1 VKTGYFL
8 RITGFALIA
17 ALLSATPSHA
27 QDQTGFSIS
36 VPGTDNSFPAF
47 APPAPEKEP
56 GKEQVKIIQFP
67 VKVRVKEH
75 PPAPQMAEAKA
86 KPATQEQQNKKP
98 QRHAASAPAPD
109 TPKPAAAIP
118 PVPARRTDIQTASPE
133 FVEKAR
139 RTLVDTYTVVKHEGS
154 PMPALP
160 RHDITSENLAP
171 TRLSIAD
178 IAHDPLASQIV
189 NLSPE
194 ELAMAMNGI
203 KPSSGVVAKTRI
215 VRQEGER
222 IYRSRRNADL
232 SNILPASTTASA
244 PTTPAPSAPV
254 QTVPAAILPAVAL
267 PAPPLPDLPAPI
279 AVPKK
284 SPELSS
290 PDMPEGIHFTLD
302 FDPGRTNLS
311 ADEAARIDG
320 DLIQTLNTHADHRL
334 QIVAWASPTDGQE
347 TSARRTALARA
358 LSIRSYLIG
367 KGVDATRMDV
377 RAMGMQPDTKAA
389 ADQVDMVL
397 VPAGKS

>member
-1 VKTGYFL
+1 VKPGYFL

-17 ALLSATPSHA
+17 ALLPAVPSRA
-27 QDQTGFSIS
+27 QDQAGFPVS
-36 VPGTDNSFPAF
+36 VMGTDTTSPAH
-47 APPAPEKEP
+47 APEAAEKE
-56 GKEQVKIIQFP
+56 KIKIIQFP
-67 VKVRVKEH
+67 VKVRVKAET
-75 PPAPQMAEAKA
+75 PAPQMTEAKA
-86 KPATQEQQNKKP
+86 KPATPKQQGKKP
-98 QRHAASAPAPD
+98 RQQAASAPAP
-109 TPKPAAAIP
+109 TPDAPRPAAAIP
-118 PVPARRTDIQTASPE
+118 PVPARRANIQTASPE

-139 RTLVDTYTVVKHEGS
+139 RTLVDTYTVVRREGS

-160 RHDITSENLAP
+160 RHDITSENLPP
-171 TRLSIAD
+171 TRLSVAD

-203 KPSSGVVAKTRI
+203 KPSSGVVAKPRI

-232 SNILPASTTASA
+232 SSLLPASTTTTAAAPVASA
-244 PTTPAPSAPV
+244 PSAQVPA
-254 QTVPAAILPAVAL
+254 VPAAILPTVAS
-267 PAPPLPDLPAPI
+267 PAPPLPAPV
-279 AVPKK
+279 AVSKK
-284 SPELSS
+284 SPPPSRS
-290 PDMPEGIHFTLD
+290 DIPDGIHFTLA
-302 FDPGRTNLS
+302 FEPGRTSLS
-311 ADEAARIDG
+311 ADDTARIDS
-320 DLIQTLNTHADHRL
+320 DLVQALNARADHRL
-334 QIVAWASPTDGQE
+334 QIIAWASPTDGKE

-358 LSIRSYLIG
+358 LSIRAYLIG